1 MNEIFDRRNIIDGE
15 RNIGCV
21 SIRYTEF
28 DKKAIDKFY
37 HKQAEA
43 FISYAE
49 RKKLCGALTCRVAYE
64 DEENVSVITEARLYK
79 DTECVRRHRSS
90 LVWDKAKGRLRYI
103 RKRGIRRCNITYNG
117 RELSI
122 FD

>member
-1 MNEIFDRRNIIDGE
+1 MNEIFERKNITDGE
-15 RNIGCV
+15 KNIGCV
-21 SIRYTEF
+21 SVRYPEF

-37 HKQAEA
+37 RKQAAA

-49 RKKLCGALTCRVAYE
+49 KKKLCGMLNCRVIYE
-64 DEENVSVITEARLYK
+64 DEENASVITESRLYK

-90 LVWDKAKGRLRYI
+90 FVWDRAKGRLRYI
-103 RKRGIRRCNITYNG
+103 RKRGIRHSNITYNG